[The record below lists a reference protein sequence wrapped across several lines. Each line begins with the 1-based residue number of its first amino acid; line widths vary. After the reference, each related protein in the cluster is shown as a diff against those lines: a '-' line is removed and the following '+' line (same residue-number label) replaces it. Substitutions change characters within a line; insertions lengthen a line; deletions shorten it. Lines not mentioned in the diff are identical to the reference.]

1 MKDLLIRAGRPDELD
16 AVEALLREASAWL
29 ASRGIDQWQYPP
41 HRDRIT
47 AALEQEVCFLAFMDG
62 KPIATVQLDN
72 FADPEFWT
80 PNDDPKTAL
89 YVHRMAV
96 NRETAG
102 AGVGV
107 LLLDWALERA
117 ATQGKQWLR
126 LDAWKDNPGL
136 HRFYEGAG
144 FTLLRIVDL
153 PHRRSG
159 ALFQRSTGYGSNGD
173 SF

>member
-1 MKDLLIRAGRPDELD
+1 MKDLLVRAGHPDELD
-16 AVEALLREASAWL
+16 AVESLLREASAWL

-47 AALEQEVCFLAFMDG
+47 EALERGLCFLAFEGG
-62 KPIATVQLDN
+62 KPIATIQVDD

-80 PNDDPKTAL
+80 TEDRLDSAL

-96 NRETAG
+96 TRSNS
-102 AGVGV
+102 GVGV
-107 LLLDWALERA
+107 GGLLLDWASERA
-117 ATQGKQWLR
+117 AEQGKRWLR
-126 LDAWKDNPGL
+126 LDAWKDNQGL
-136 HRFYEGAG
+136 HRFYEAAG

-159 ALFQRSTGYGSNGD
+159 ALFQRSTEVSDLNR
-173 SF
+173 

>member
-1 MKDLLIRAGRPDELD
+1 MKDLQVRAGRPDELGV
-16 AVEALLREASAWL
+16 VEALLCEASTWL

-47 AALEQEVCFLAFMDG
+47 KALERGVCFLAFEDG
-62 KPIATVQLDN
+62 TPIATIQVDS

-80 PNDDPKTAL
+80 PEDQPDAAL

-96 NRETAG
+96 TRTASG
-102 AGVGV
+102 TGIGSR
-107 LLLDWALERA
+107 LLDWASERA
-117 ATQGKQWLR
+117 SAQGKRWLR
-126 LDAWKDNPGL
+126 LDAWKDNNGL
-136 HRFYEGAG
+136 HRFYKGAG

-159 ALFQRSTGYGSNGD
+159 ALFQRSTELVADNSM
-173 SF
+173 